1 MILTIKRVLTGSMLA
16 GLMVM
21 PAVPV
26 YAVPASVTTVDS
38 FGEFS
43 TEFEFAKPKKT
54 VTVKCYLMNLK
65 NEATGDVVYGTGK
78 DKASAQADANTK
90 VPRGHKL
97 KHCDLVR

>member
-1 MILTIKRVLTGSMLA
+1 MTGL
-16 GLMVM
+16 LLM
-21 PAVPV
+21 PAVQ
-26 YAVPASVTTVDS
+26 AQAAPASIGMSDS
-38 FGEFS
+38 VSEFA
-43 TEFEFAKPKKT
+43 FAKPKKT

-78 DKASAQADANTK
+78 DKAAAQADANTR